1 MAPATRLHTAKESRR
16 VVNAAVALSLAGGV
30 CVKVLTGTQYPG
42 CPPLHKYTA
51 ANGKPSKCMASA
63 EYADFIEYAW
73 GQFNQNVAFRRR
85 SAEALLIHDR
95 NRVHSS
101 SPVRQR
107 LESMGIKSKLA
118 PPRSPDLMPLD
129 YGVFGAIKLQ
139 LGRGLPRTA
148 PWEKR
153 ARKFLELLSQRPS
166 DRVIQS
172 FEERLRDCIKAHG
185 GHFE

>member
-1 MAPATRLHTAKESRR
+1 VKE
-16 VVNAAVALSLAGGV
+16 V
-30 CVKVLTGTQYPG
+30 TGTQYPG

-51 ANGKPSKCMASA
+51 ANGKPAKCMGQE

-73 GQFNQNVAFRRR
+73 GQFNQVRAFRRR

-95 NRVHSS
+95 SRVHSS
-101 SPVRQR
+101 KVVQQR
-107 LESMGIKSKLA
+107 LGSLGINARLA

-148 PWEKR
+148 PWEQR
-153 ARKFLELLSQRPS
+153 ARKFLELLRQRPS

-172 FEERLRDCIKAHG
+172 FKERLIACIRAHG
-185 GHFE
+185 GHIE